1 LADTWTGNADVPWDR
16 FVFMLHAGG
25 AYLIFSIAFSVLA
38 LVGVLLASGIRG
50 LEVAPLW
57 IAATVLPATYYV
69 THTGLRYRHPIDP
82 MLTLLATYALAYA
95 VSAVSNRWQARRTSR
110 SVGSPDSLV
119 AN

>member
-1 LADTWTGNADVPWDR
+1 
-16 FVFMLHAGG
+16 MLHAGR
-25 AYLIFSIAFSVLA
+25 AYLIFSSAFSLLA
-38 LVGVLLASGIRG
+38 LGGVLLASRSSGS
-50 LEVAPLW
+50 EAAPLW
-57 IAATVLPATYYV
+57 IAVLVFPATYYV

-82 MLTLLATYALAYA
+82 MLTLLATYAVAYA